1 MWKEGCAM
9 RIRRLLAAAVLGG
22 AMLFALAQPAS
33 ANPSVEA
40 NKHLAECVDTALKSY
55 EKDSSVDLEAEIQD
69 CHKSASILLPA
80 LPELIWGSLAFLIVL
95 GVLVKFAFPMLKK
108 TMADRQTRIR
118 EDLEGAEAA
127 KAEAERERDD
137 YRARIQASR
146 QEAVEILEA
155 ARGDAERVRADIIAR
170 AESEANDI
178 KARAT
183 EDIRLATERA
193 QADLQASVKD
203 LSIELAE
210 KVVERNLDPEAQR
223 ALIDS
228 YISQVGSN

>member
-1 MWKEGCAM
+1 M
-9 RIRRLLAAAVLGG
+9 RIRRLLAAMLLGG
-22 AMLFALAQPAS
+22 AMFFALAQPAS
-33 ANPSVEA
+33 ADPSVEA
-40 NKHLAECVDTALKSY
+40 SKELRECVENALKGSN
-55 EKDSSVDLEAEIQD
+55 KDLQAAIED
-69 CHKSASILLPA
+69 CHKAKSIVTPA
-80 LPELIWGSLAFLIVL
+80 TPELIWGSIAFLIVL
-95 GVLVKFAFPMLKK
+95 GVLVKFAFPTLKK
-108 TMADRQTRIR
+108 TLADRQTKIR

-137 YRARIQASR
+137 YRAKIQASR

-170 AESEANDI
+170 AEAEANDI
-178 KARAT
+178 KARAN

-210 KVVERNLDPEAQR
+210 KVVERNLDPETQR

>member
-1 MWKEGCAM
+1 
-9 RIRRLLAAAVLGG
+9 
-22 AMLFALAQPAS
+22 MLFALAQPAS
-33 ANPSVEA
+33 ADPSDHA
-40 NKHLAECVDTALKSY
+40 NEELAECVEKAVGSY
-55 EKDSSVDLEAEIQD
+55 NNDESVDLTAEIED
-69 CHKSASILLPA
+69 CKKAKSILLPA

-95 GVLVKFAFPMLKK
+95 GVLAKFAFPALKK
-108 TMADRQTRIR
+108 TMADRQTKIR

-127 KAEAERERDD
+127 KVEAERERDE
-137 YRARIQASR
+137 YRAKIQDSR

-170 AESEANDI
+170 AETEANEI
-178 KARAT
+178 KARAN

-210 KVVERNLDPEAQR
+210 KVVEHNLDADTQR

-228 YISQVGSN
+228 YIAQVGSN

>member
-1 MWKEGCAM
+1 M
-9 RIRRLLAAAVLGG
+9 RIRRLLLV
-22 AMLFALAQPAS
+22 AMLALGAVAVVPATAHAAEGEDPGALFQDHLEECLTEALEKKEADADFNLTTAVDNCHEAPSIVTPAVSELFWGALAWAIV
-33 ANPSVEA
+33 AV
-40 NKHLAECVDTALKSY
+40 V
-55 EKDSSVDLEAEIQD
+55 
-69 CHKSASILLPA
+69 LL
-80 LPELIWGSLAFLIVL
+80 
-95 GVLVKFAFPMLKK
+95 KFAFPAMKK
-108 TMADRQTRIR
+108 TLRARSEKIR
-118 EDLEGAEAA
+118 DDLEGAETA

-137 YRARIQASR
+137 YRQKIQDSR
-146 QEAVEILEA
+146 QEAVEILES

-170 AESEANDI
+170 AETEANQI

-210 KVVERNLDPEAQR
+210 KVVEHNLDADTQR

>member
-1 MWKEGCAM
+1 M
-9 RIRRLLAAAVLGG
+9 RIRRLLAAMLLGG

-33 ANPSVEA
+33 ADPSVEA
-40 NKHLAECVDTALKSY
+40 SKELRECVEKALEGSN
-55 EKDSSVDLEAEIQD
+55 SDLEAAIED
-69 CHKSASILLPA
+69 CHKAKSIVTPA
-80 LPELIWGSLAFLIVL
+80 TPELIWGSIAFLIVL
-95 GVLVKFAFPMLKK
+95 GVLVKFAFPTLKK
-108 TMADRQTRIR
+108 TLSDRQAKIR
-118 EDLEGAEAA
+118 DDLEGAEAA

-137 YRARIQASR
+137 YRQKIQDSR

-170 AESEANDI
+170 AETEANEI
-178 KARAT
+178 KARAN

-210 KVVERNLDPEAQR
+210 KVVEHNLDADTQR

>member
-1 MWKEGCAM
+1 M
-9 RIRRLLAAAVLGG
+9 RIRRLLAAVLLGG

-33 ANPSVEA
+33 ADPSVEA
-40 NKHLAECVDTALKSY
+40 NKELAECAEKAVNSY
-55 EKDSSVDLEAEIQD
+55 QDDSSFDVGAAIED
-69 CHKSASILLPA
+69 CHKAKSIVTPA
-80 LPELIWGSLAFLIVL
+80 TPELIWGSLAFLIVL
-95 GVLVKFAFPMLKK
+95 GVLVKFAFPTMKK
-108 TMADRQTRIR
+108 TLADRQAKIR
-118 EDLEGAEAA
+118 DDLEGAETA

-137 YRARIQASR
+137 YRQKIQDSR

-170 AESEANDI
+170 AETEANEI
-178 KARAT
+178 KARAN

-210 KVVERNLDPEAQR
+210 KVVEHNLDADTQR
-223 ALIDS
+223 ALIDN

>member
-1 MWKEGCAM
+1 M
-9 RIRRLLAAAVLGG
+9 RIRRLLAAALLGG
-22 AMLFALAQPAS
+22 AMLFTLAPPAG
-33 ANPSVEA
+33 ANPSVDA
-40 NKHLAECVDTALKSY
+40 NKNLAACVSKAVNSY
-55 EKDSSVDLEAEIQD
+55 HKDSSVDLEASIED
-69 CHKSASILLPA
+69 CHKATSILLPA
-80 LPELIWGSLAFLIVL
+80 GPELLWGSLAFLIVL
-95 GVLVKFAFPMLKK
+95 GVLVKFAFPTLKK
-108 TMADRQTRIR
+108 TMSDRQDRIR
-118 EDLEGAEAA
+118 QDLEGAEAA

-137 YRARIQASR
+137 YRQKIQESR

-170 AESEANDI
+170 AEVEANDI
-178 KARAT
+178 KARAN

-210 KVVERNLDPEAQR
+210 KVVERNLDPETQR

-228 YISQVGSN
+228 YIAQVGSN

>member
-1 MWKEGCAM
+1 M
-9 RIRRLLAAAVLGG
+9 RIRRLLAAMLLGG
-22 AMLFALAQPAS
+22 AMFFALAQPAS
-33 ANPSVEA
+33 ADPSVEA
-40 NKHLAECVDTALKSY
+40 SKELRECVESALKGSN
-55 EKDSSVDLEAEIQD
+55 KDLEAAIED
-69 CHKSASILLPA
+69 CHKAKSIVTPA
-80 LPELIWGSLAFLIVL
+80 VPELIWGSIAFLIVL
-95 GVLVKFAFPMLKK
+95 GVLVKFAFPTMKK
-108 TMADRQTRIR
+108 TLADRQTRIR

-170 AESEANDI
+170 AESEASDI

-210 KVVERNLDPEAQR
+210 KVVERNLDPETQR

>member
-1 MWKEGCAM
+1 M
-9 RIRRLLAAAVLGG
+9 RIRRLLAAALLGG

-33 ANPSVEA
+33 ADPSVEA
-40 NKHLAECVDTALKSY
+40 NKELKECLETALKGKTS
-55 EKDSSVDLEAEIQD
+55 DLTNAVED
-69 CHKSASILLPA
+69 CKKAKSIVTPA
-80 LPELIWGSLAFLIVL
+80 TPELIWGSLAFLIVL
-95 GVLVKFAFPMLKK
+95 GVLVKFAFPTLKK
-108 TMADRQTRIR
+108 TLKDRQDKIR
-118 EDLEGAEAA
+118 EDLEGAESA
-127 KAEAERERDD
+127 KAEAELERDE
-137 YRARIQASR
+137 YRAKIQDSR
-146 QEAVEILEA
+146 QESVEILEA

-170 AESEANDI
+170 AETEANEI

-210 KVVERNLDPEAQR
+210 KVVEHNLDADTQR

-228 YISQVGSN
+228 YIAQVGSN

>member
-1 MWKEGCAM
+1 M
-9 RIRRLLAAAVLGG
+9 LL
-22 AMLFALAQPAS
+22 ALAQPAV
-33 ANPSVEA
+33 ANPSVDA
-40 NKHLAECVDTALKSY
+40 NKKLAECVSKAVDSY
-55 EKDSSVDLEAEIQD
+55 NKDKSVDLEASIQD

-80 LPELIWGSLAFLIVL
+80 GPELLWGSLAFLIVL

-108 TMADRQTRIR
+108 TMADRQDKIR
-118 EDLEGAEAA
+118 QDLEGAEAA
-127 KAEAERERDD
+127 KAEAEREREE
-137 YRARIQASR
+137 YRAKIQESR

-155 ARGDAERVRADIIAR
+155 ARGDAERVRADIISR
-170 AESEANDI
+170 AETEANEI

-183 EDIRLATERA
+183 DDIRLATERA

-210 KVVERNLDPEAQR
+210 KVVERNLDPETQR

-228 YISQVGSN
+228 YIAQVGSN

>member
-1 MWKEGCAM
+1 M
-9 RIRRLLAAAVLGG
+9 RIRRLLAAALLAGG
-22 AMLFALAQPAS
+22 MLFAFAGPAF
-33 ANPSVEA
+33 
-40 NKHLAECVDTALKSY
+40 AEDPGTAAGKELSECLEKALETYKEDKNAADLKNAVD
-55 EKDSSVDLEAEIQD
+55 D
-69 CHKSASILLPA
+69 CHKAKSIVVPA
-80 LPELIWGSLAFLIVL
+80 TPELLWGSLAFLIVL
-95 GVLVKFAFPMLKK
+95 GVLVKFAFPTLKK
-108 TMADRQTRIR
+108 TMADRTEKIR
-118 EDLEGAEAA
+118 SDLDGAASA
-127 KAEAERERDD
+127 KAQAEEELAT
-137 YRARIQASR
+137 YRAQLANSR
-146 QEAVEILEA
+146 NEGQELIEA

-170 AESEANDI
+170 AETEAAEI

-210 KVVERNLDPEAQR
+210 KVVERNLDPETQR

>member
-1 MWKEGCAM
+1 
-9 RIRRLLAAAVLGG
+9 
-22 AMLFALAQPAS
+22 
-33 ANPSVEA
+33 
-40 NKHLAECVDTALKSY
+40 
-55 EKDSSVDLEAEIQD
+55 
-69 CHKSASILLPA
+69 
-80 LPELIWGSLAFLIVL
+80 
-95 GVLVKFAFPMLKK
+95 VLVKFAFPTLKK
-108 TMADRQTRIR
+108 TLADRQAKIR
-118 EDLEGAEAA
+118 DDLEGAEAA

-137 YRARIQASR
+137 YRQKIQDSR

-170 AESEANDI
+170 AESDANDI

-210 KVVERNLDPEAQR
+210 KVVEHNLDADTQR

>member
-1 MWKEGCAM
+1 
-9 RIRRLLAAAVLGG
+9 
-22 AMLFALAQPAS
+22 MLFALAQPAS
-33 ANPSVEA
+33 ANPSKEA
-40 NKHLAECVDTALKSY
+40 NKELAECVEKAVDSY
-55 EKDSSVDLEAEIQD
+55 NNDKSVDLTAEIED
-69 CHKSASILLPA
+69 CKKAKSILLPA

-95 GVLVKFAFPMLKK
+95 GVLAKFAFPTLKK
-108 TMADRQTRIR
+108 TMADRQTKIR

-127 KAEAERERDD
+127 KAEAEREREE
-137 YRARIQASR
+137 YRAKIQESR

-170 AESEANDI
+170 AETEANEV

-210 KVVERNLDPEAQR
+210 KVVEHNLDADTQR